1 MGPMSLPPGFRFH
14 PTDEELVGYYLKR
27 KIEGLKIELEVIPE
41 IDLYKFDPWELP
53 DKSFLPKRD
62 MEWFFF
68 CPRDRKYPNGSRTN
82 RATSAGYW
90 KATGKDR
97 KITMC
102 HSSVTGFKKTLVFY
116 RGRAPAGDRTD
127 WIMHEYR
134 LSEDLARGA
143 SSVQDAFALCRVIK
157 RHDQGQKGPNH
168 QDEPKTKRTAIPPL
182 TLDVN
187 KPLMEK
193 PLQECRQGRG
203 RIVKNPRKTIKNH
216 ILLQPDNPSDI
227 SQSGYAESSR
237 IGSMKEMHSGDV
249 MELPSG
255 FPSPNISDENEI
267 TKNDPADHF
276 EDMDC
281 LSLYFKPTLGFGMC
295 GDEDMGFQSHELE
308 DNIPFS
314 TGISGFEFRNS
325 ILSPICRQASGD
337 GSTGE
342 LSSLWQ
348 LEDSQVIV
356 I

>member
-143 SSVQDAFALCRVIK
+143 SSVQ
-157 RHDQGQKGPNH
+157 
-168 QDEPKTKRTAIPPL
+168 
-182 TLDVN
+182 
-187 KPLMEK
+187 
-193 PLQECRQGRG
+193 
-203 RIVKNPRKTIKNH
+203 
-216 ILLQPDNPSDI
+216 
-227 SQSGYAESSR
+227 SGYAESSR